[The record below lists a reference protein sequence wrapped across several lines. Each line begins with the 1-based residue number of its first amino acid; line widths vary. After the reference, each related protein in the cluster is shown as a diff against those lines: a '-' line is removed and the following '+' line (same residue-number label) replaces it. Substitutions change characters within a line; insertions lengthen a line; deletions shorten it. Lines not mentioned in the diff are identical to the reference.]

1 LSHHLFSRFNVQ
13 DKISGFEDELKFAD
27 EAIEKENVTVRE
39 AYENL
44 DKVDNIEM
52 ELNYKRNDLETQLA
66 VIDKQKELLG
76 KDDLTEKHSYQDLMA
91 MLRELDGQ
99 RHGNEAT
106 KLLDAK
112 VNEYNE
118 IEHEIVALRKNT
130 NELNSMKG
138 KLEAERD
145 AHTR

>member
-1 LSHHLFSRFNVQ
+1 MSHHLFSRFNVQ